1 MRRPTLCGDVRAV
14 DPDADDV
21 ACLHREASRTT
32 SRTTSRSTSDRG
44 SSYGQ
49 PQDVSGQGLQGLQG
63 HPHRQGLGRL
73 SRVKRLI
80 TDSLLGGR
88 GGRGASVAAGPAASK
103 ASKANKQFGIPLC
116 DVALTKDGVPVV
128 VAKICS
134 YLENHGLQSE
144 GLFQSSSANHRLA
157 DGLRA
162 SLDLEGS
169 GDVFSTALLLLM
181 WLKELP
187 EPIVWGHV
195 AAELLS
201 VHDKVSEESVGTWRQ
216 AIRLVLCTLPETN
229 LRLLRYILR
238 FLHRYNQHQQQRTS
252 KNGPQSMLS
261 HLGSIFA
268 PLLLLR
274 GFEYY
279 GAEQLS
285 RASILTS
292 RLIQD
297 HASVF
302 HQWILDHP
310 NEVPSKPND
319 KSPMFFKKN
328 NLGEISRMNVEDTEN
343 ASSSQHRKRKE
354 RNESANSNQSHDRKV
369 IRSSSAER
377 HIELTFADKTNES
390 IRRVSSHEDFSR
402 VKQKMKA
409 STCNKAK
416 FTTVVELSDQPPA
429 VHLPLH
435 ECNHIDSPI
444 ATKDVNISTQIP
456 VQDSGLTQKE
466 NELLRDQPY
475 SIKARDRYPAEIH
488 EDEHEKRRSCERFS
502 RSLLPPR
509 SVARRNVG
517 RKKRTHHSS
526 STLTVVSNKSV
537 KDQDDKD
544 LFKISSNKPDTTVTQ
559 HPPDLPDQNSLSS
572 EEQDDDLEP
581 AAEIDSLSD
590 ESRPGSS
597 HSFLQ
602 LHPPERERSP
612 SPSISPCTPPLDLTT
627 LHQSVDSSE
636 PVASRVGWDYVR
648 PQHQEEDAGR
658 GILLS
663 PRNSMILSR
672 RVFMDHNIPPSPP
685 GDHHGSCLVNPAL
698 DVENVIKKMN
708 KQIASIKKKLKRYEE
723 GFERE
728 LGYRPSQSDKMA
740 NKDIKKLC
748 TDLSHIRKELKEIK
762 ENPLSAM
769 NTQSEARS
777 IHHCVSGLD
786 GSTGLAYFS
795 GIEDTVAEVE
805 RRLKEKRR
813 IGGRPE
819 SIDDMSPEE
828 HAAEKLAMQKALLL
842 LEKICGRA
850 SSKQDREIVRPLYDR
865 YRTLKRI
872 VARAGS
878 SKLKDSI
885 NELETI
891 HEHEAM
897 DFTPSTSFSIMGD
910 GSADMMLP
918 VVSVGS
924 IVTNASSSSPAIGL
938 QNQPSMEETSDSQ
951 TSSSDSLGENLHALP
966 LSDLVLQ
973 LTQTR
978 EEKKKLRRLLR
989 EQEEHFQLQT
999 GRRMQRED
1007 RVALPGD
1014 AGAAKDFATIYSSY
1028 KQTKAKLRLL
1038 EALVAKQR

>member
-1 MRRPTLCGDVRAV
+1 
-14 DPDADDV
+14 
-21 ACLHREASRTT
+21 
-32 SRTTSRSTSDRG
+32 
-44 SSYGQ
+44 
-49 PQDVSGQGLQGLQG
+49 
-63 HPHRQGLGRL
+63 
-73 SRVKRLI
+73 
-80 TDSLLGGR
+80 
-88 GGRGASVAAGPAASK
+88 
-103 ASKANKQFGIPLC
+103 
-116 DVALTKDGVPVV
+116 
-128 VAKICS
+128 
-134 YLENHGLQSE
+134 
-144 GLFQSSSANHRLA
+144 
-157 DGLRA
+157 
-162 SLDLEGS
+162 
-169 GDVFSTALLLLM
+169 M

-216 AIRLVLCTLPETN
+216 AVRLVLCTLPETN
-229 LRLLRYILR
+229 LRLLRHILR
-238 FLHRYNQHQQQRTS
+238 FLHRYNHHQQQRPS

-285 RASILTS
+285 RACILTS

-310 NEVPSKPND
+310 NEVSPKSND
-319 KSPMFFKKN
+319 KSPKSCKKN
-328 NLGEISRMNVEDTEN
+328 NHGETLRKNVEEIEN
-343 ASSSQHRKRKE
+343 VSSGQHRKRKE
-354 RNESANSNQSHDRKV
+354 RNESANSNQSLERKV

-377 HIELTFADKTNES
+377 HVELTIADKTSES

-402 VKQKMKA
+402 VKQKIKA
-409 STCNKAK
+409 STTNKAK
-416 FTTVVELSDQPPA
+416 FTTVVELFDQPQA
-429 VHLPLH
+429 HLPLQ
-435 ECNHIDSPI
+435 ECNHIDSS
-444 ATKDVNISTQIP
+444 KDVHISTQLS
-456 VQDSGLTQKE
+456 VQDSCILQKE
-466 NELLRDQPY
+466 NESLRDQPH
-475 SIKARDRYPAEIH
+475 SIKARDRYHAEIH
-488 EDEHEKRRSCERFS
+488 EDEHEKRRCSERFS
-502 RSLLPPR
+502 RSLIPPR
-509 SVARRNVG
+509 SVARRNIG
-517 RKKRTHHSS
+517 RKRRTHHSS
-526 STLTVVSNKSV
+526 HKPTESGHKSV
-537 KDQDDKD
+537 LDKED
-544 LFKISSNKPDTTVTQ
+544 KELQKKAVTTSETTVTQ
-559 HPPDLPDQNSLSS
+559 HPSDLSNQSSLSS
-572 EEQDDDLEP
+572 EEQDDDVEP
-581 AAEIDSLSD
+581 GAEIESLSD

-636 PVASRVGWDYVR
+636 PVASRVGWEYVR
-648 PQHQEEDAGR
+648 PQHQDEDIGR

-685 GDHHGSCLVNPAL
+685 GDHHGSCLANPAL

-728 LGYRPSQSDKMA
+728 FGYRPSQSDKMA

-748 TDLSHIRKELKEIK
+748 MDLSLLRKELREIK

-769 NTQSEARS
+769 NTQPGASAMQ
-777 IHHCVSGLD
+777 HCLSRLD
-786 GSTGLAYFS
+786 GTTVQEPSSGSLS
-795 GIEDTVAEVE
+795 CGIEETVAEVE

-813 IGGRPE
+813 LGGRPE
-819 SIDDMSPEE
+819 SIDEMSPEE
-828 HAAEKLAMQKALLL
+828 QAAEKLAMQKALLL

-850 SSKQDREIVRPLYDR
+850 TSKQDREIVRPLYDR

-872 VARAGS
+872 VARAAS

-891 HEHEAM
+891 LEHEAM
-897 DFTPSTSFSIMGD
+897 DFTPSTSFSMM
-910 GSADMMLP
+910 ADDSVDTMLP
-918 VVSVGS
+918 ASQGPNVNT
-924 IVTNASSSSPAIGL
+924 VTTAAGL
-938 QNQPSMEETSDSQ
+938 QNQPSTEETSDSQ

-966 LSDLVLQ
+966 LPDLVLQ

-978 EEKKKLRRLLR
+978 EEKKRLRRLLR
-989 EQEEHFQLQT
+989 EQEEQFQLQT

-1014 AGAAKDFATIYSSY
+1014 TGAAKDFTVMYSSY
-1028 KQTKAKLRLL
+1028 KQMKAKLRLL